1 MKARTKD
8 NRHAESFLT
17 ITVLVA
23 LILGFLAL
31 LEMPSSVVYSK
42 IEPMAT
48 TPAAVQRQALKAPA
62 VDLLA
67 AIQSSQVSQA
77 NQDILEI
84 QEIQDIQEN
93 QGAHGVNLHDASTP
107 IRTASSV
114 TAVADAE
121 TILPKVGRQYIQT
134 DTGDSSP
141 AIVPWISLALTIF
154 VILLAVSAMRKME
167 R

>member
-67 AIQSSQVSQA
+67 ASQVSQA